1 MSELSDPSQVP
12 ELAHEGVGV
21 GGQGDHQLDLV
32 TVGPLP
38 PQAGH
43 CKRGSSFTGQRT
55 FWMFYHFTR

>member
-43 CKRGSSFTGQRT
+43 CK
-55 FWMFYHFTR
+55 